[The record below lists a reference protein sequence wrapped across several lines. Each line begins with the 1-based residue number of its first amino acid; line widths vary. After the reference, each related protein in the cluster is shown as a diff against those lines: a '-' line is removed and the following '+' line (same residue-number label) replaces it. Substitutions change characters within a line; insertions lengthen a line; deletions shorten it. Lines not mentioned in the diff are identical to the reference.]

1 MNKKYYPYLIFII
14 FLIVISYLNLF
25 QKKEHSVHLD
35 PKILVTKNPR
45 EMSETISREENI
57 FEFFRGADAQIIF
70 FGRVIDENGNGVVG
84 AKIYYQVRKV
94 GTYLGSGKLKNTNET
109 KQVISTM
116 DGRFEIKNTK
126 GLTLSVGPLEKEGYR
141 NGSKSPRDFGFKGTP
156 ELHHADSQKPTE
168 FVIINSIIPKTKEV
182 CDKRMAFAW
191 NKGEVRI
198 ILGNKLG
205 DLVLIPTRLKST
217 SELRDFEWNIKV
229 SMDRA
234 EIVPLGEY
242 YAPIAP
248 DAGYQRIMEY
258 GTNAGDDKLPGGAS
272 KSYAFKTNNGL
283 YGLLRLSVY
292 PEREDLGVNGSLD
305 IRLNESGSRNLD

>member
-1 MNKKYYPYLIFII
+1 MNKKYYPYLIFVI

-25 QKKEHSVHLD
+25 PKKHSTHLD

-45 EMSETISREENI
+45 KMSGTISREENI
-57 FEFFRGADAQIIF
+57 FDFFRDADAQIIF

-84 AKIYYQVRKV
+84 AKIYYQVRKA

-109 KQVISTM
+109 KQVISIT

-141 NGSKSPRDFGFKGTP
+141 NGSKNPRDFGFKGTP

-168 FVIINSIIPKTKEV
+168 FVIINSIVPKTKEI

-217 SELRDFEWNIKV
+217 SELRDFEWNVKV
-229 SMDRA
+229 SMDCA

-248 DAGYQRIMEY
+248 DAGYQRSIEY
-258 GTNAGDDKLPGGAS
+258 GTSKGDDKRPGGAS
-272 KSYAFKTNNGL
+272 KTYAFKTDHGQ
-283 YGLLRLSVY
+283 YGLIRLSVY
-292 PEREDLGVNGSLD
+292 PDREDFVVSGSLD
-305 IRLNESGSRNLD
+305 VRLNESGSRNLD